1 MTTIESQIL
10 GEYKTKEAL
19 LSEFKDRL
27 EKLLTELLKENKIV
41 VHQVPARVKTF
52 ESLSKKLDKK
62 KGKYNSFS
70 DLTDIV
76 GLRIIVYLEN
86 EVDIVADMIRKEFV
100 IDEVNSVDKRKLAS
114 DSFGYKSLH
123 YVVNLSEQRIAL
135 TENKKFK
142 DIKAEIQIR
151 SILQH
156 AWAEIEHD
164 IGYKGEHEIPE
175 QHKRTFS
182 RIAALLETADLE
194 FVRLKGELS
203 AYEKDVNTRINRTP
217 ESVPID
223 KASVIS
229 YIRTSDIVQKID
241 QEIVSM
247 VQAKVDKENILYEPL
262 LNKFSYFNLTSIKE
276 LDDILKSNSDGV
288 LKFAKIWLKDSSYE
302 FLSEGIS
309 LFYLLYYLSGKTESE
324 EKILEYMNYGGAEI
338 AGGVKTA
345 RRIIDTYKQTQ

>member
-1 MTTIESQIL
+1 MTTTESLIL
-10 GEYKTKEAL
+10 REYKSKVAL

-27 EKLLTELLKENKIV
+27 EKLLTDLLKEHRII
-41 VHQVPARVKTF
+41 VHQIPARVKTY

-62 KGKYNSFS
+62 KGKYNSFKE
-70 DLTDIV
+70 LTDIV

-100 IDEVNSVDKRKLAS
+100 IDEANSVDKRKLAT
-114 DSFGYKSLH
+114 DTFGYKSLH
-123 YVVNLSEQRIAL
+123 YVLNLSEQRIAL

-156 AWAEIEHD
+156 SWAEIEHD
-164 IGYKGEHEIPE
+164 IGYKGEYEIPE

-194 FVRLKGELS
+194 FVRLKEELNT
-203 AYEKDVNTRINRTP
+203 YEKEVDARITNTP

-229 YIRTSDIVQKID
+229 YIRTSEVVRKID
-241 QEIVSM
+241 EEIVKAA
-247 VQAKVDKENILYEPL
+247 QGKVDRENILYEPVL
-262 LNKFSYFNLTSIKE
+262 SKTSYFNITSIKE
-276 LDDILKSNSDGV
+276 LDDVLKSNSEGIS
-288 LKFAKIWLKDSSYE
+288 KFAKHWFKESSHEY
-302 FLSEGIS
+302 LSEGIS
-309 LFYLLYYLSGKTESE
+309 LFYLLHYLSAKTENE
-324 EKILEYMNYGGAEI
+324 EKILEYMHSGGTEI
-338 AGGVKTA
+338 GGGTWTA
-345 RRIIDTYKQTQ
+345 RRILDAYKHTQ